1 MSGRLHGTGVFARWC
16 AVCVLAVL
24 TALLAACSSGA
35 PADSGNPS
43 KMYPRQD
50 IGDFAA
56 ETREPDTG
64 TQEYIIGVGD
74 VLDIVFVYHQN
85 LNTRGVPVRHDGRI
99 SVPYVGDVL
108 AAGIS
113 PMSLDSVLTSRFSE
127 ILRDPTLSVII
138 KQEAERLVYVLGEV
152 NRPGGYPYNDRISLV
167 QAIAAA
173 GGMKKSAKEAHTI
186 LIRREGLDRIVGVE
200 VDVKSIINGESIQN
214 DLLLRKYDIVYIPKA
229 AIYTVADFANEVNTI
244 IGVPMGI
251 IMTGW
256 QIRTLQANY
265 EFWTARQSIDLQ

>member
-1 MSGRLHGTGVFARWC
+1 MNGRIHGTGVFTGWC

-35 PADSGNPS
+35 PADSGNPA
-43 KMYPRQD
+43 KMYPRQE
-50 IGDFAA
+50 IGDFAT

-85 LNTRGVPVRHDGRI
+85 LSTRAVPVRHDGRI

-108 AAGIS
+108 AAGIT

-200 VDVKSIINGESIQN
+200 VDVKSIVNGESIQN

-229 AIYTVADFANEVNTI
+229 AIYTVADFATEVNTI

-265 EFWTARQSIDLQ
+265 EFWTARESIDLQ